1 MPKVAASAVD
11 LFSIHLGVWGEE
23 SMQTETMGRDAVMML
38 SHRSVRHIEDR
49 SDALAKGLLHKL
61 QHSAR
66 AEAFC
71 KVPPDE
77 LTERVSEIYRHL
89 AEWLLDKSEADVE
102 KRYTEIGA
110 RRAEQGVPLS
120 QLIWAIMLTKDNL
133 WEFILDDSYPD
144 RPIEVFGKQELLQL
158 LDNFFERAIYSAA
171 VGYEWAAEAKARA
184 KGKREKPDK
193 RHA

>member
-89 AEWLLDKSEADVE
+89 GEWLLDKSEADIE
-102 KRYTEIGA
+102 QRYTQIGA
-110 RRAEQGVPLS
+110 RRAQQGVPNDHFKPFHS
-120 QLIWAIMLTKDNL
+120 QKFADRRCLFAALT
-133 WEFILDDSYPD
+133 S
-144 RPIEVFGKQELLQL
+144 
-158 LDNFFERAIYSAA
+158 RAGFAGRGRGLYCL
-171 VGYEWAAEAKARA
+171 VRF
-184 KGKREKPDK
+184 R
-193 RHA
+193 